1 MEMRKFTSLVLAAA
15 MGAGLLAGCGS
26 SSSTSSSTASSAAAT
41 ASVVTDTTSTT
52 TANAS
57 SGDTFKI
64 GVIGPLTGGASAYGT
79 AVLYGAQVAANE
91 INAAGGINGYQVEIV
106 SADDENDAQKSVN
119 CYNTLKDKG
128 MQILAGTVTSNPC
141 IAVADYTKQD
151 NMFQI
156 TPSGSAEKCIANDN
170 VFRTCFADPEQGTL
184 SADYMSEN
192 KLGKKVGIIYDQSD
206 SYSSGIHDAFV
217 KEAKKDGLDVVSDEA
232 FNADNKTD
240 FSVQIQAAQDAGA
253 DILFLPFYYTEASLV
268 LQQAKKMNYSPL
280 FFGCDGMDGI
290 LTVDGF
296 DKSLAEGLMLMA
308 PFSASATDEKTQ
320 AFDTAYEKLSGGEA
334 PNQSG
339 ADEYDTLYAI
349 KAAAEKENVTPSM
362 SVSDICEA
370 MKKGMTEIQIS
381 GLTTSS
387 RTASMLRSPH
397 LIPQRHPQQH
407 RLLHDGKS
415 KHNIIRRSCRA
426 GLFRRGSFS
435 QF

>member
-26 SSSTSSSTASSAAAT
+26 SSSTSSSAASSTAA
-41 ASVVTDTTSTT
+41 ASVVTDTTSAAASTTAGTT
-52 TANAS
+52 TAS

-217 KEAKKDGLDVVSDEA
+217 KEAKKNGLDVVSDEA

-320 AFDTAYEKLSGGEA
+320 AFDAAYEKLSGGEA
-334 PNQSG
+334 PNQFG

-381 GLTTSS
+381 GLTSDSITWDKSGAPTKSPRVYVIKNGEYAEESTSDS
-387 RTASMLRSPH
+387 AATSTAASTAS
-397 LIPQRHPQQH
+397 
-407 RLLHDGKS
+407 
-415 KHNIIRRSCRA
+415 
-426 GLFRRGSFS
+426 
-435 QF
+435 

>member
-1 MEMRKFTSLVLAAA
+1 MRKFTSLVLAAA
-15 MGAGLLAGCGS
+15 MGAGLLAGCGG
-26 SSSTSSSTASSAAAT
+26 SSSTSSSAASSTSTA
-41 ASVVTDTTSTT
+41 ASVVTDTTSAAASTAGTT
-52 TANAS
+52 TTAS

-141 IAVADYTKQD
+141 IAVADYTKED

-217 KEAKKDGLDVVSDEA
+217 KEAKKDSLDVVSDEA

-334 PNQSG
+334 PNQFG

-381 GLTTSS
+381 GLTSDSITWDKSGAPTKSPRVYVIKNGEYVEESTSS
-387 RTASMLRSPH
+387 DSAATSTAASTAS
-397 LIPQRHPQQH
+397 
-407 RLLHDGKS
+407 
-415 KHNIIRRSCRA
+415 
-426 GLFRRGSFS
+426 
-435 QF
+435 

>member
-268 LQQAKKMNYSPL
+268 LQQAKKMQ
-280 FFGCDGMDGI
+280 GDGHNDIDVVGPAGHTLLRSRQLQFLGKDAGDLGI
-290 LTVDGF
+290 HPGPVGELRLANDTAEA
-296 DKSLAEGLMLMA
+296 SLAHVVAERRGMLEGETPQQAVFDLVVGQLGMHSGQDSQTLQ
-308 PFSASATDEKTQ
+308 TQ
-320 AFDTAYEKLSGGEA
+320 ALLLRHQG
-334 PNQSG
+334 
-339 ADEYDTLYAI
+339 
-349 KAAAEKENVTPSM
+349 AAAIGTSAREKEV
-362 SVSDICEA
+362 EHR
-370 MKKGMTEIQIS
+370 IS
-381 GLTTSS
+381 
-387 RTASMLRSPH
+387 RKYH
-397 LIPQRHPQQH
+397 LKPWR
-407 RLLHDGKS
+407 
-415 KHNIIRRSCRA
+415 
-426 GLFRRGSFS
+426 
-435 QF
+435 

>member
-1 MEMRKFTSLVLAAA
+1 MRKFTSLVLAAA

-79 AVLYGAQVAANE
+79 AVLYGA
-91 INAAGGINGYQVEIV
+91 

-308 PFSASATDEKTQ
+308 PFSASTTDEKTQ

-334 PNQSG
+334 PNQFG

-381 GLTTSS
+381 GLTSDSITWDKSGAPTKSPRVYVIKNGEYVEESTSDS
-387 RTASMLRSPH
+387 AATSTAASTAS
-397 LIPQRHPQQH
+397 
-407 RLLHDGKS
+407 
-415 KHNIIRRSCRA
+415 
-426 GLFRRGSFS
+426 
-435 QF
+435 

>member
-1 MEMRKFTSLVLAAA
+1 MRKFTSLVLAAA

-26 SSSTSSSTASSAAAT
+26 SSSTSSSAASSTAA
-41 ASVVTDTTSTT
+41 ASVVTDTTSAAASTTAGTT
-52 TANAS
+52 TAS

-217 KEAKKDGLDVVSDEA
+217 KEAKKNGLDVVSDEA

-290 LTVDGF
+290 LEVKNF
-296 DKSLAEGLMLMA
+296 DTSLAEGLMLLT
-308 PFSASATDEKTQ
+308 PFAADAADEKTQ
-320 AFDTAYEKLSGGEA
+320 NFVAKFEESYGHV
-334 PNQSG
+334 PNQFG
-339 ADEYDTLYAI
+339 ADAYDGIYAI
-349 KAAAEKENVTPSM
+349 KAAIEQANLTPDM
-362 SVSDICEA
+362 SVSDICEG
-370 MKKGMTEIQIS
+370 MKPAMTEITVE
-381 GLTTSS
+381 GLTGTI
-387 RTASMLRSPH
+387 TWKATGEPDKEPKAVV
-397 LIPQRHPQQH
+397 IEG
-407 RLLHDGKS
+407 GKYVS
-415 KHNIIRRSCRA
+415 IED
-426 GLFRRGSFS
+426 
-435 QF
+435 

>member
-308 PFSASATDEKTQ
+308 PFSASTTDEKTQ
-320 AFDTAYEKLSGGEA
+320 
-334 PNQSG
+334 
-339 ADEYDTLYAI
+339 
-349 KAAAEKENVTPSM
+349 AAAEKENVTPSM
-362 SVSDICEA
+362 SVSDLCEA

-381 GLTTSS
+381 GLTSDSITWDKSGAPTKSPRVYVIKNGEYVEESTSDS
-387 RTASMLRSPH
+387 AATSTAASTAS
-397 LIPQRHPQQH
+397 
-407 RLLHDGKS
+407 
-415 KHNIIRRSCRA
+415 
-426 GLFRRGSFS
+426 
-435 QF
+435 